1 MLSSIISRSRPM
13 TLFAA
18 ATEGLPRCVVI
29 ATGGTVAMR
38 PDPRS
43 GAPVPALSG
52 EELVASVPQ
61 LLGLARL
68 DVRSVFNVPSVEM
81 GPARWLALR
90 QALLAALDDDEVCGI
105 VVTHGTDLLEET
117 AWFLALTLPAE
128 CPVVLT
134 GAMRHAAESQFDG
147 PRNLLDAVR
156 VAISPS
162 ARGMG
167 VLVVMDGEVYCA
179 REAEKS
185 HTTETSA
192 FRRGPGIELGAIGAE
207 GPAFWRK
214 PRPHPRIEP
223 AGGDMPRVDIVPMFG
238 GADGLPIRWAVQ
250 SGARGVVV
258 QAVGA
263 GNVSAAMYTELLNAL
278 EAGVMVVVA
287 TRVRGGRSQP
297 VYGFLG
303 GGTLLAQAGAI
314 FSGGLSPQKA
324 RILLM
329 LALQPRWS
337 TAQVRELFDF

>member
-1 MLSSIISRSRPM
+1 MLSSSISRSESAASVASSA
-13 TLFAA
+13 TL
-18 ATEGLPRCVVI
+18 LPRCVVI

-52 EELVASVPQ
+52 EELVAGVPQ
-61 LLGLARL
+61 LAGLARV

-81 GPARWLALR
+81 GPARWWALR
-90 QALLAALDDDEVCGI
+90 QAVLAALADEDVCGV

-128 CPVVLT
+128 RPVVLT
-134 GAMRHAAESQFDG
+134 GAMRHASESQFDG

-156 VAISPS
+156 VAVSPS

-167 VLVVMDGEVYCA
+167 VLAVMDGEVYGA

-192 FRRGPGIELGAIGAE
+192 FRRGPGFELGAIGSD

-223 AGGDMPRVDIVPMFG
+223 AGSELPRVDIVPMFG
-238 GADGLPIRWAVQ
+238 GADGLPVRWALQ
-250 SGARGVVV
+250 SGALGVVV

-263 GNVSAAMYTELLNAL
+263 GNVSAAMFAGLLEAI
-278 EAGVMVVVA
+278 EAGVVVVVA
-287 TRVRGGRSQP
+287 TRVRNGRSQP
-297 VYGFLG
+297 VYGFPG
-303 GGTLLAQAGAI
+303 GGTQLAQAGAI

-329 LALQPRWS
+329 LALQQGWPAAR
-337 TAQVRELFDF
+337 VRALFDV